1 MVRFIVR
8 RLLLSLVTLGILL
21 VIVTLIPNIAPG
33 DPARKIA
40 GGTASPERLAE
51 VTESLGLNDSV
62 PTQIAKLAKS
72 VATVDFGDSFS
83 VANGEPVFELAWVW
97 GFIPKPDGLVGAA
110 LENSAKLVLFS
121 LLIMVP
127 LSVLGGLVA
136 AYKKDTWI
144 DRTIVNVG
152 LAFASIPE
160 FVAGVLLLAFLA
172 VPFGFFKVQANPP
185 DGAGILT
192 QLQHLILPALAV
204 LMVYF
209 GYIARITRA
218 GTIAALESDY
228 SRTAFMR
235 GLSTS
240 DVFRKHLARNA
251 LQPTV
256 AVIGTQLGY
265 LFGGLVGLEI
275 VFGYPGL
282 GNLIIRSIQRADY
295 PVLRASVLA
304 VAIIYMLAT
313 LSADLL
319 IAWMNPR
326 SRLQIGEE

>member
-1 MVRFIVR
+1 VRFIVR
-8 RLLLSLVTLGILL
+8 RLLLSLITLAILL

-40 GGTASPERLAE
+40 GGTAAPERLAS

-62 PTQIAKLAKS
+62 PTQLAKLAKS
-72 VATVDFGDSFS
+72 VFTLDFGDSFS
-83 VANGEPVFELAWVW
+83 VASGEPVMTLVW
-97 GFIPKPDGLVGAA
+97 SA
-110 LENSAKLVLFS
+110 LGNSAKLVLFA
-121 LLIMVP
+121 LVIMVP
-127 LSVLGGLVA
+127 LSVLGGLIA
-136 AYKKDTWI
+136 AYKKDSWI

-152 LAFASIPE
+152 LAFSSIPE

-185 DGAGILT
+185 AGAGIFT
-192 QLQHLILPALAV
+192 QLQHLILPAIAI

-218 GTIAALESDY
+218 GTVTALEADY

-240 DVFRKHLARNA
+240 DVFRKHIARNA

-256 AVIGTQLGY
+256 AVLGTQLGY
-265 LFGGLVGLEI
+265 LFGGMVGLEV
-275 VFGYPGL
+275 VFGYSGL
-282 GNLIIRSIQRADY
+282 GNLIIRAIDRADY
-295 PVLRASVLA
+295 PVLRAAVLA

-326 SRLQIGEE
+326 SRLQIGQD

>member
-1 MVRFIVR
+1 MR
-8 RLLLSLVTLGILL
+8 RLLLSLITLAILL

-40 GGTASPERLAE
+40 GGTAAPERLAS

-62 PTQIAKLAKS
+62 PTQLAKLAKS
-72 VATVDFGDSFS
+72 VFTLDFGDSFS
-83 VANGEPVFELAWVW
+83 VASGEPVMTLVW
-97 GFIPKPDGLVGAA
+97 SA
-110 LENSAKLVLFS
+110 LGNSAKLVLFA
-121 LLIMVP
+121 LVIMVP
-127 LSVLGGLVA
+127 LSVLGGLIA
-136 AYKKDTWI
+136 AYKKDSWI

-152 LAFASIPE
+152 LAFSSIPE

-185 DGAGILT
+185 AGAGIFT
-192 QLQHLILPALAV
+192 QLQHLILPAIAI

-218 GTIAALESDY
+218 GTVTALEADY

-240 DVFRKHLARNA
+240 DVFRKHIARNA

-256 AVIGTQLGY
+256 AVLGTQLGY
-265 LFGGLVGLEI
+265 LFGGMVGLEV
-275 VFGYPGL
+275 VFGYSGL
-282 GNLIIRSIQRADY
+282 GNLIIRAIDRADY
-295 PVLRASVLA
+295 PVLRAAVLA

-326 SRLQIGEE
+326 SRLQIGQD